1 MLNSDMINTD
11 LIILHSID
19 LLYNTAKQ
27 HEQHKTYDKNKLK
40 LNIWDKEISESLE
53 ANKLAYKT

>member
-1 MLNSDMINTD
+1 MLNSDMINID

-19 LLYNTAKQ
+19 LLYNTAK
-27 HEQHKTYDKNKLK
+27 QHKTYDKNKLK

-53 ANKLAYKT
+53 ANKLAYKM

>member
-1 MLNSDMINTD
+1 MIINID

-27 HEQHKTYDKNKLK
+27 LDQHKTYDKNKLK
-40 LNIWDKEISESLE
+40 RQRNFGILRSKKIGI
-53 ANKLAYKT
+53 